1 MDPRAGRPC
10 TPAGDMGGQIQ
21 SAIWFKTADA
31 DLRPAAAGLMI
42 APSSLFWGVTEGYVC
57 LACLSRSGS
66 STILLPSVLTQA
78 ISGLFVAQP
87 TCISSAKTVTK
98 AESCR
103 RRLLMRYPQVDAFVV
118 SVTALERLS
127 RRNPT
132 LLLIVSTN
140 RRFGGRGGFGAGH
153 CWPVVRTLC
162 RRQREPEYY
171 HRS

>member
-1 MDPRAGRPC
+1 VQVGLVLRRATWGAR
-10 TPAGDMGGQIQ
+10 
-21 SAIWFKTADA
+21 FKARSGSRLPMLISVQQ
-31 DLRPAAAGLMI
+31 LRRLMI

-103 RRLLMRYPQVDAFVV
+103 RRLLMRYP
-118 SVTALERLS
+118 
-127 RRNPT
+127 
-132 LLLIVSTN
+132 
-140 RRFGGRGGFGAGH
+140 
-153 CWPVVRTLC
+153 
-162 RRQREPEYY
+162 
-171 HRS
+171 